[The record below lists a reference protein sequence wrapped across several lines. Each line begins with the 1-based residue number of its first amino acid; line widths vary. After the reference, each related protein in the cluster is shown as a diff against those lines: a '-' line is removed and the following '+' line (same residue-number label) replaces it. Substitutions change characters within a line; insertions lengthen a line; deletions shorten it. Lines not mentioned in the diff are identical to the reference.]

1 VAPIDAER
9 RHRMIAETAY
19 YKAKNR
25 GFGGGRDMQD
35 WLLAEQ
41 EFERAR
47 KRRCGYHRRRAA
59 ADVRATQD
67 EHRRARIK
75 QNET

>member
-1 VAPIDAER
+1 MEQQLFPPDQSAARSRGARRSQRAPAVPIDAER
-9 RHRMIAETAY
+9 RHRMIAEAAY

-41 EFERAR
+41 EFEA
-47 KRRCGYHRRRAA
+47 GA
-59 ADVRATQD
+59 
-67 EHRRARIK
+67 
-75 QNET
+75 